1 MGNLWKKGS
10 RFKGSEVVNYD
21 GRLLFRL
28 LGSKLT
34 MRTIVEKKGGVKEKL
49 SSSKMI
55 EKLGTLV
62 YASTAFPCQDFLHDR
77 FIH

>member
-21 GRLLFRL
+21 GRLLFR

-55 EKLGTLV
+55 EELGTLV
-62 YASTAFPCQDFLHDR
+62 HASAAFPRQDFLHDR